1 MGSLVEYWQS
11 SAFLAL
17 FMAILDVLPLLTLGF
32 VRELRVCPDKSSAVS
47 RQSSTSPS
55 LSAVMSAGPPSA
67 DEGSVAEDEGVTG
80 ESGGELKVDESS
92 VE

>member
-1 MGSLVEYWQS
+1 MGSFVERWQS

-17 FMAILDVLPLLTLGF
+17 FMAVLDVLPLLTLGF
-32 VRELRVCPDKSSAVS
+32 VRELRICPDKSSAVS

-67 DEGSVAEDEGVTG
+67 DEDSVAEDEAVTG